1 MGQAGARVVED
12 TVGRGD
18 IHKGATANAKK
29 KKYIYI
35 HIYRKFNKTGENQ
48 GTLELLRFQTFRE
61 MNCENSKGNLER
73 ESGKYFPGLSCSPGA
88 PTWTGVSGVWF
99 GPFAM

>member
-35 HIYRKFNKTGENQ
+35 YIYIENLIKQGKTKEHLNYSG
-48 GTLELLRFQTFRE
+48 FRH
-61 MNCENSKGNLER
+61 SER
-73 ESGKYFPGLSCSPGA
+73 
-88 PTWTGVSGVWF
+88 
-99 GPFAM
+99 